1 MQDDKVTA
9 SFKFP
14 RWMLDKLREG
24 KEAGRGSQR
33 KQLQDAF
40 ESMYCGDDADV
51 ITDTD
56 RMDWL
61 ADPNNTIGNVQLPRN
76 VVIGNVAS
84 LRGAID
90 EAMEMSRENSRK
102 QIACPAR

>member
-1 MQDDKVTA
+1 MDKETKVTA

-14 RWMLDKLREG
+14 AWVLDKLREG

-33 KQLQDAF
+33 AQLQKAF
-40 ESMYCGDDADV
+40 EAMYCTDDKSV

-56 RMDWL
+56 RIDWL

-90 EAMEMSRENSRK
+90 EAMQMS
-102 QIACPAR
+102 QGDD

>member
-1 MQDDKVTA
+1 MAKEIKKTA
-9 SFKFP
+9 SFKLP
-14 RWMLDKLREG
+14 LWMLDKLREG
-24 KEAGRGSQR
+24 KEKGLGSQR
-33 KQLQDAF
+33 HQLQKAY
-40 ESMYCGDDADV
+40 EAMYCTDDKSV

-56 RMDWL
+56 RIDWL

-90 EAMEMSRENSRK
+90 EAMELSREQS
-102 QIACPAR
+102 

>member
-1 MQDDKVTA
+1 MDKETKVTA

-33 KQLQDAF
+33 AQLQKAF
-40 ESMYCGDDADV
+40 EAMYCGDDADV

-56 RMDWL
+56 RIDWL

-84 LRGAID
+84 LRAAID
-90 EAMEMSRENSRK
+90 EAMRMSHE
-102 QIACPAR
+102 QT

>member
-1 MQDDKVTA
+1 MKKETKVTA

-14 RWMLDKLREG
+14 QWILDKLREG
-24 KEAGRGSQR
+24 KANGRGSQR
-33 KQLQDAF
+33 KQLQDAY
-40 ESMYCGDDADV
+40 EAMYCGDDKSV

-56 RMDWL
+56 RIDWL

-90 EAMEMSRENSRK
+90 EAMEMSRG
-102 QIACPAR
+102 

>member
-1 MQDDKVTA
+1 MKDDKVTA

-33 KQLQDAF
+33 HQLQKAY
-40 ESMYCGDDADV
+40 EAMYCDDDANV

-56 RMDWL
+56 RIDWL

-76 VVIGNVAS
+76 VVIGNVSS

-90 EAMEMSRENSRK
+90 EAMEMSREQS
-102 QIACPAR
+102 

>member
-1 MQDDKVTA
+1 MEKEIKRCA
-9 SFKFP
+9 SFRLP
-14 RWMLDKLREG
+14 EWMLDKLREG

-40 ESMYCGDDADV
+40 EAMYCADDKSV

-56 RMDWL
+56 RIDWL

-76 VVIGNVAS
+76 VVIGNLAS
-84 LRGAID
+84 LRAAID
-90 EAMEMSRENSRK
+90 EAMELSKSDE
-102 QIACPAR
+102 